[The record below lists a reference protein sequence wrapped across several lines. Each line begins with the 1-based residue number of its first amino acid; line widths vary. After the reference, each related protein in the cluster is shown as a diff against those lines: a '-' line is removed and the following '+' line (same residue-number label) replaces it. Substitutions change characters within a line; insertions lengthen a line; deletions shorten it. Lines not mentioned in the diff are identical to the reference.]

1 MIKSLFKRSALPF
14 QLWTGVHE
22 LRKGNAILQAQ
33 EYARLRAEVAAVH
46 PGNLALSGYKVY
58 SQTDEDGIIA
68 AIFDRIAHQSRFL
81 EIGVQTGVEC
91 NSLLLLLKGWRGS
104 WIEGSAA
111 ACRKITSELGKASFD
126 KLFRATRSF
135 VTRENVVQ
143 LVQDEMAFLA
153 AEELDF
159 FSLDIDGNDL
169 HCLRELL
176 DAKITPKVVC
186 VEYQGK
192 FPPPVSVTVDY
203 APDHVWDGS
212 DYMGSSL
219 QAFVD
224 LFAEHEYRLLT
235 CNLPG
240 INAFFV
246 RGDLAGEFP
255 EIPVKDLYQ
264 PYRAWLSPFVTG
276 QPPALS
282 YLKRVLT
289 TE

>member
-1 MIKSLFKRSALPF
+1 MLKSLFKRVALPF

-33 EYARLRAEVAAVH
+33 EYARLRAVMAVQN
-46 PGNLALSGYKVY
+46 PGNVALEGYKVY

-68 AIFDRIAHQSRFL
+68 AIFERIANAKVFL

-104 WIEGSAA
+104 WIEGNPA
-111 ACRKITSELGKASFD
+111 ACRKIADDLGGASFD
-126 KLFRATRSF
+126 KRFRTTKSF
-135 VTRENVVQ
+135 VTRENIVA
-143 LVQDEMAFLA
+143 LVEAELRFLDA
-153 AEELDF
+153 AELDF

-169 HCLRELL
+169 HCMRELL
-176 DAKITPKVVC
+176 AAKVAPKVVC

-192 FPPPVSVTVDY
+192 FPPPLSVTVDY
-203 APDHVWDGS
+203 APDHVWNGT

-224 LFAEHEYRLLT
+224 LFAEDGYHLLT
-235 CNLPG
+235 CNIPG

-246 RGDLAGEFP
+246 RGDLAGQFAD
-255 EIPVKDLYQ
+255 IPVAELYQ
-264 PYRAWLSPFVTG
+264 PYRPWLSPFVTG
-276 QPPALS
+276 QPPALD
-282 YLKRVLT
+282 YLKRVLAGS
-289 TE
+289 